1 MIETQ
6 LEVLYLAALL
16 LLVDC
21 ICCLIAAYRKNPMLA
36 AISGG
41 GAAGALA
48 LVLLTRMVPLPMAVF
63 ASIAMGSVIAWLKFK
78 SFETVSN
85 RSYSN
90 AD

>member
-21 ICCLIAAYRKNPMLA
+21 ICCLIAAYRKNPTLG

-41 GAAGALA
+41 GTAGALG
-48 LVLLTRMVPLPMAVF
+48 LVLLTRMVPFPMA
-63 ASIAMGSVIAWLKFK
+63 ALGSIAVGGVVAWMKVKALAPV
-78 SFETVSN
+78 EVTHG
-85 RSYSN
+85 
-90 AD
+90 